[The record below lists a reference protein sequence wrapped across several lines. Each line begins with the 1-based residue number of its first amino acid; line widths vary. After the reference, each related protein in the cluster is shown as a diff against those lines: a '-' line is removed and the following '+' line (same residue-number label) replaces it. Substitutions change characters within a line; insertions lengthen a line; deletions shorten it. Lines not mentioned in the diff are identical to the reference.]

1 MRFQDDE
8 YPCAAGSGSDGKGD
22 ADDALLSEEEE
33 RRLAYVALSRA
44 AESLHVLYVA
54 SGGRGDDGVPSVG
67 ASRFL
72 KDVASSNS
80 VVKRYADVASGSASE
95 MMGGIGGRSSA
106 TSVFRA
112 GGQTSHMARGGN
124 RAKSARSAQVGG
136 NSGGNTKR
144 APVPATPVAAA
155 MPNVTPCLPAGLQG
169 SRDGCGITSSAP
181 ALNNT
186 THHAASSMSTY
197 VPACLA
203 ANPATKQGKE
213 NGACRA
219 LVPGIETKPAPPGN
233 VAGSGKRRKKG
244 HRVSASFVLD

>member
-8 YPCAAGSGSDGKGD
+8 YPCAAGIGSDGKGD

-95 MMGGIGGRSSA
+95 MVGRIGGRSAA
-106 TSVFRA
+106 TSVVRA
-112 GGQTSHMARGGN
+112 GAQSSLVARGGN

-155 MPNVTPCLPAGLQG
+155 MPNTTPCRPAGLQG
-169 SRDGCGITSSAP
+169 SRGGCGKASSAP
-181 ALNNT
+181 ALNHT
-186 THHAASSMSTY
+186 AHYAASFMPTY
-197 VPACLA
+197 VPASPA

-213 NGACRA
+213 NSACRA
-219 LVPGIETKPAPPGN
+219 LVPGIETKSAPPGDP
-233 VAGSGKRRKKG
+233 AGPGKRRRKG